1 MPTIQNTATRLNGA
15 KVFSVLD
22 AKSGFWHFKLEE
34 DSKHLATFHTPFK
47 RYRWFSMPFG
57 ISSASQVFQH
67 HIHELNEGL
76 RGTEVIGDDFT
87 TGSFGDTL
95 EEALHNH
102 KNPCRISSTMS

>member
-1 MPTIQNTATRLNGA
+1 MPTIQNIATRLNGA

-22 AKSGFWHFKLEE
+22 VKSGFWHFKLEE
-34 DSKHLATFHTPFK
+34 DSKHLGTFHTPFE

-95 EEALHNH
+95 EEALRNH
-102 KNPCRISSTMS
+102 KTPCRICSTMF